1 MKAFILVHNTVFDQL
16 TETVLVRVNGELRGG
31 WVWAG
36 KLGQWNAVL
45 VTTTE
50 NRLDVIDASPN
61 AILLVRMSDGRQE
74 LENDIDPV
82 ILTRLNTWL
91 TARGITIEENAPI
104 RQIIR
109 KLFRRFET
117 HFEIHAIEVN

>member
-50 NRLDVIDASPN
+50 NRLDAIDASPN